1 MEKLPPKNKN
11 NKWFKWIVLGL
22 VCANFF
28 VWLAIADGAGRK
40 NAEVWFFDVGQGDA
54 AFVQLP
60 GGTQIVI
67 DGGPGGAVLEK
78 LGAAM
83 PFHDRDID
91 WVVLS
96 HTDHDHLAG
105 LLSVLKNYRVYNILW
120 SGVSDGGA
128 EDVEW
133 ERLIGD
139 EGACVKIAALGEKL
153 SLGGNPEAVLEI
165 LAPND
170 GEKSAAKK
178 QNELSAVVKLTY
190 GRRSFLFAGDA
201 ESRKNG
207 FIDNAA
213 LARSDVLKV
222 SHHGSKYSTQDEFL
236 AKVLPAAAVIS
247 SGKNNSYGHPHQE
260 LLDLLAKYDIKTLRT
275 DQNGDIMFK
284 TDGNLLFLKT
294 EK

>member
-11 NKWFKWIVLGL
+11 DKWFKRIILGL
-22 VCANFF
+22 ICVNFF

-60 GGTQIVI
+60 GGAQIVI

-78 LGAAM
+78 LGSAM

-96 HTDHDHLAG
+96 HADHDHLAG
-105 LLSVLKNYRVYNILW
+105 LLLVLKNYRVYNILW

-128 EDVEW
+128 EDAEW

-139 EGACVKIAALGEKL
+139 EGACVKVAATGEKL

-165 LAPND
+165 LAPA
-170 GEKSAAKK
+170 KSGDIAGKD
-178 QNELSAVVKLTY
+178 QNELSTIIKLTY
-190 GRRSFLFAGDA
+190 GARSFLFCGDA
-201 ESRKNG
+201 KSVAGG
-207 FIDNAA
+207 FADVAQTA
-213 LARSDVLKV
+213 SADVLKV
-222 SHHGSKYSTQDEFL
+222 SHHGSKYSTTTGFL
-236 AKVLPAAAVIS
+236 AEVLPAAAVIS
-247 SGKNNSYGHPHQE
+247 AGANNSYGHPHSE
-260 LLDLLAKYDIKTLRT
+260 VLDLLANYDIKILRT
-275 DQNGDIMFK
+275 DQNGDISFR
-284 TDGNLLFLKT
+284 TDGESLFVNT